1 MPRFRPQ
8 LCALVA
14 FVRNK
19 IEVSAV
25 CHRITVDEKRPQIH
39 FVNGALV
46 VVWCASILSTNRD
59 SATVEGN
66 HSARVDRTPRE
77 GYRER
82 RVLWVA
88 PFLLAGFKK
97 GLCFVG

>member
-82 RVLWVA
+82 RVVLA
-88 PFLLAGFKK
+88 PPLHVRGSEK
-97 GLCFVG
+97 GLG